1 MKDYEKSPK
10 REPMRKRGVR
20 IGSLTAHRRWV
31 APSRNRAH
39 KVLKGKSNA

>member
-1 MKDYEKSPK
+1 MKNHEDSPK

-20 IGSLTAHRRWV
+20 VGSLTAHRRWV

-39 KVLKGKSNA
+39 KKLNGKNV